1 MDEIPCPVCEGSR
14 KKEAQFFK
22 IDEQNIT
29 ELCAMDISD
38 LTAWFHDLD
47 SRLSD
52 KQQRIATEVIK
63 EIKDRLN
70 FLMNVGL
77 EYLALPK
84 LKITLWWR
92 STAHPSNTNWFWW
105 WAFSIF

>member
-1 MDEIPCPVCEGSR
+1 L

-63 EIKDRLN
+63 EIDRLN
-70 FLMNVGL
+70 FFECRFRIFGFK
-77 EYLALPK
+77 PK

-92 STAHPSNTNWFWW
+92 STAHPTSNTNWFWW

>member
-1 MDEIPCPVCEGSR
+1 MDEIPCPVCEGSVW
-14 KKEAQFFK
+14 KEAQFFK

-63 EIKDRLN
+63 K
-70 FLMNVGL
+70 
-77 EYLALPK
+77 
-84 LKITLWWR
+84 
-92 STAHPSNTNWFWW
+92 
-105 WAFSIF
+105 